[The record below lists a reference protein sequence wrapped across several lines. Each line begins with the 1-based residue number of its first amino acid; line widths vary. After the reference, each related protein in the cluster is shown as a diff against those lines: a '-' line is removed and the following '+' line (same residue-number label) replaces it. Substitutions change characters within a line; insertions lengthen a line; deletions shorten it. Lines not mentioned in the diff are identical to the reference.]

1 MTTTPPKAC
10 RIYQRVSTSGQD
22 LSRQQQL
29 VVDAEAAGFYVAAVY
44 SEKVSGTV
52 ASRPELNR
60 LIADL
65 KKGDVVIAESLDRI
79 SRLPLAEGE
88 ALIARITEKGAKIAV
103 PDLIDL
109 SDIIASTT
117 DPLVQIVL
125 DANQKMMLKIAL
137 HMARKDYE
145 QRASKQASGIE
156 VAKTKGVYKGRKP
169 DTVVNSKIIE
179 LRALGYTIAKVA
191 STLHVSESQV
201 KLIMKKALSQVVT
214 AAIASRHND

>member
-1 MTTTPPKAC
+1 MKTC

-22 LSRQQQL
+22 LTRQQKL
-29 VVDAEAAGFYVAAVY
+29 IADAEAAGFYVAGVY
-44 SEKVSGTV
+44 SEKISGTI

-79 SRLPLAEGE
+79 SRLPVAEGE

-109 SDIIASTT
+109 SEVIDNST

-125 DANQKMMLKIAL
+125 EANQKMMLKIAL

-145 QRASKQASGIE
+145 QRATKQASGIE
-156 VAKTKGVYKGRKP
+156 AAKAKGVYKGRKP
-169 DTVVNSKIIE
+169 DTVANAKIVE
-179 LRALGYTIAKVA
+179 LRNLNYTIAKIA
-191 STLHVSESQV
+191 TTLNVSESQV
-201 KLIMKKALSQVVT
+201 KLILKKAKE
-214 AAIASRHND
+214 AA